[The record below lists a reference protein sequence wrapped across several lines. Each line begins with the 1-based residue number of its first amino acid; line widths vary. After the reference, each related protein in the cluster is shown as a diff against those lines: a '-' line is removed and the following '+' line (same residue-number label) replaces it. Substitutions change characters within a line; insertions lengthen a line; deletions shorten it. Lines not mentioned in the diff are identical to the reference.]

1 MLNLK
6 KTSMKKYTA
15 VLLGLGISAMSL
27 NACSDKYLDLQ
38 DKQSLNE
45 NTFWTTRQ
53 HAIQGITATYAALQG
68 HDGSMWTFFE
78 QVYVGLTYKSDEVDN
93 NKNEPYG
100 KELAAFINGPEES
113 SGYNIWATCYAGIG
127 RANQVIGNVPRINV
141 MTETERN
148 EIIGEAKF
156 LRALN
161 YFTLVNGF
169 ENVPLVLTFE
179 KDITKL
185 RVPQAKPA
193 EIWAQIE
200 KDLKDAEA
208 VLPLDHISSGM
219 QGRATRYAAKALL
232 GKVYL
237 FQEKWADA
245 EAKLGELY
253 NKFTLLPNYV
263 DNFNGKSE
271 NGPESVFEIQ
281 FSGDRSVTDERQPF
295 NFELRP
301 SALDGWDEMCPS
313 AWLFNEFKKD
323 LKDGGGYSDRVYG
336 SIFFDD
342 PNSFMYD
349 LNVPANLVAYA
360 TVKNDLRVPYYFTK
374 YTYPTDRA
382 GSYTGIN
389 INIIRYA
396 DVLLMLAEAKNENSK
411 TDEAIGL
418 INEVR
423 TRSHAK
429 ALTTGSF
436 TKDQLRTQI
445 RHHERPVELSMEWG
459 IRWFDLVRWSRGN
472 VAKESLKTTITNH
485 NKPFANNFDDRK
497 HVRFA
502 IPQSERNANPLL
514 DQNFGY

>member
-1 MLNLK
+1 M
-6 KTSMKKYTA
+6 
-15 VLLGLGISAMSL
+15 VLLGIGIGAMSL

-127 RANQVIGNVPRINV
+127 RANQVIDNVPRINV
-141 MTETERN
+141 MTEEERN
-148 EIIGEAKF
+148 QIIGEAKF

-169 ENVPLVLTFE
+169 ENIPLVLSFE
-179 KDITKL
+179 KDLSKL
-185 RVPQAKPA
+185 RVPQSKPA
-193 EIWAQIE
+193 DIWAQIE

-208 VLPLDHISSGM
+208 VLPPDYSSSGM
-219 QGRATRYAAKALL
+219 QGRATKYAAIALL
-232 GKVYL
+232 GKAYL
-237 FQEKWADA
+237 FQEKWNDA
-245 EAKLGELY
+245 ENKLNELY
-253 NKFTLLPNYV
+253 NKFSLLPNYV

-271 NGPESVFEIQ
+271 NGPESIFEIQ
-281 FSGDRSVTDERQPF
+281 FSGDRSVTDERHPF

-301 SALDGWDEMCPS
+301 AALDGWDEMSPPPGS
-313 AWLFNEFKKD
+313 INEFRKD
-323 LKDGGGYSDRVYG
+323 VKADGTLSDRVYG

-349 LNVPANLVAYA
+349 LNVPANLVPYSA
-360 TVKNDLRVPYYFTK
+360 VKNDLRVPYYFTK
-374 YTYPTDRA
+374 YTYPTDRS

-389 INIIRYA
+389 INVIRYA
-396 DVLLMLAEAKNENSK
+396 DVLLMLAEAKNENNK

-423 TRSHAK
+423 ERRSCQSA
-429 ALTTGSF
+429 
-436 TKDQLRTQI
+436 D
-445 RHHERPVELSMEWG
+445 
-459 IRWFDLVRWSRGN
+459 SR
-472 VAKESLKTTITNH
+472 
-485 NKPFANNFDDRK
+485 
-497 HVRFA
+497 
-502 IPQSERNANPLL
+502 
-514 DQNFGY
+514 

>member
-1 MLNLK
+1 
-6 KTSMKKYTA
+6 MKKYKM
-15 VLLGLGISAMSL
+15 VLLGIGISAMSL

-45 NTFWTTRQ
+45 NTFWSTRD
-53 HAIQGITATYAALQG
+53 HARWGITAAYAALQG

-113 SGYNIWATCYAGIG
+113 STWNIWATCYAGIG
-127 RANQVIGNVPRINV
+127 RANQVIENVPRITD
-141 MTETERN
+141 MTEE
-148 EIIGEAKF
+148 EKAQVIGEAKF

-169 ENVPLVLTFE
+169 ENIPLVLTFE

-185 RVPQAKPA
+185 PVPHVKPA
-193 EIWAQIE
+193 EIWTQIE

-208 VLPLDHISSGM
+208 VLPLDYNDNNM

-232 GKVYL
+232 GKAYL

-245 EAKLGELY
+245 ESKLNELY
-253 NKFTLLPNYV
+253 NKFSLLPNYV

-271 NGPESVFEIQ
+271 NGPESIFEIQ
-281 FSGDRSVTDERQPF
+281 FSGDRTVTDERHPF

-301 SALDGWDEMCPS
+301 AALDGWDEMTPS
-313 AWLFNEFKKD
+313 DWLFEEFKKD
-323 LKDGGGYSDRVYG
+323 KKPGGGYSDRVYG

-342 PNSFMYD
+342 PNSSMYD
-349 LNVPANLVAYA
+349 LSVPANLVPYSA
-360 TVKNDLRVPYYFTK
+360 VKDDLRMPYYFTK
-374 YTYPTDRA
+374 YTYPTDR
-382 GSYTGIN
+382 GGNYTGIN
-389 INIIRYA
+389 INVIRYA
-396 DVLLMLAEAKNENSK
+396 DVLLMLAEAMNENNK

-423 TRSHAK
+423 TRSHAEELS
-429 ALTTGSF
+429 AGAF

-472 VAKESLKTTITNH
+472 IAKESVKTTLSNH